1 MSQVARVFVVLNL
14 LVSAGFLFA
23 AATFLA
29 LNNDYKNQLQAEKD
43 AHEADNQAR
52 DLKIGQLNDE
62 VKRQQG
68 QVSSLREQVSQKD
81 GTIASQNTQIQG
93 LQGDKAN
100 LTAEKASL
108 IEANRAH
115 GDAVAKLQDD
125 NKGLRANNEA
135 LATENRAKTKEAADA
150 VAAKEA
156 ADKEIEDLKGTIH
169 GHEKTITAQKDSIS
183 EKDLLIAYAKQKGI
197 DFENLQMLPPMSGHV
212 VNADN
217 SLKLVQVNLGKS
229 NGMVRGA
236 VLDVVRGDTYVGRVR
251 IDTVFENQSAGLLTI
266 VADGQS
272 VMVGD
277 RVTNTLN

>member
-14 LVSAGFLFA
+14 VIAAGFLFA

-29 LNNDYKNQLQAEKD
+29 LNNDYKNQLEAEKKVHAD
-43 AHEADNQAR
+43 DNQAR

-62 VKRQQG
+62 VKSQQS
-68 QVSSLREQVSQKD
+68 QISALREQTSQKD
-81 GTIASQNTQIQG
+81 GTISTQNTQIQS
-93 LQGDKAN
+93 LQGDKSN
-100 LTAEKASL
+100 LTAENASL

-115 GDAVAKLQDD
+115 ADAVAKLQDD
-125 NKGLRANNEA
+125 NKGLRDSNGT

-156 ADKEIEDLKGTIH
+156 ADKGIEDLKTAIH
-169 GHEKTITAQKDSIS
+169 GHEKTITAQTESLS
-183 EKDLLIAYAKQKGI
+183 EKDLLIAYAKQKGV
-197 DFENLQMLPPMSGHV
+197 DFEKIQMAPNMSGHV

-217 SLKLVQVNLGKS
+217 GLRLVQVNIGKS
-229 NGMVRGA
+229 KGMVRGA
-236 VLDVVRGDTYVGRVR
+236 VLDVVRGDTYIGRVR
-251 IDTVFENQSAGLLTI
+251 IDTVFDNQSAGLLTI
-266 VADGQS
+266 MADGQS

>member
-14 LVSAGFLFA
+14 VVSAGFLFA

-29 LNNDYKNQLQAEKD
+29 LNNDYKKQLEVEAK
-43 AHEADNQAR
+43 AHTDDNQTH
-52 DLKIGQLNDE
+52 GQTINGLNDE
-62 VKRQQG
+62 VKSQQS
-68 QVSSLREQVSQKD
+68 QISALREQTSQKE
-81 GTIASQNTQIQG
+81 GTISTQTTQITS
-93 LQGDKAN
+93 LQGDKSN
-100 LTAEKASL
+100 LTSENASL

-115 GDAVAKLQDD
+115 ADAVTKLQDD
-125 NKGLRANNEA
+125 NKLLRGNNGE

-156 ADKEIEDLKGTIH
+156 SDKSIEDLRSTIH
-169 GHEKTITAQKDSIS
+169 AHEKTITAQKASLS
-183 EKDLLIAYAKQKGI
+183 EKDLLIAYAKQKGV
-197 DFENLQMLPPMSGHV
+197 DFEKIQMVPNMSGHV

-217 SLKLVQVNLGKS
+217 AARLVQVNIGTS

-236 VLDVVRGDTYVGRVR
+236 VLDVVRGDTYIGRIR
-251 IDTVFENQSAGLLTI
+251 IDTVFDKQSAGLLTI
-266 VADGQS
+266 VADGQA